1 VRTALVV
8 ALLAVAVLLAACA
21 TSSQVEDLE
30 ARIAELEQAATST
43 TTATT
48 RDISGTLSTPRPRV
62 TCLGGTNGIF
72 IVEGDRITIHD
83 GSDATLAIDY
93 LSDKTENETEKPAD
107 ATCTFTFTFPDVPT
121 DQGFYRIRIDDVYWS
136 FNQADLEADDWELEL
151 NIRR

>member
-8 ALLAVAVLLAACA
+8 TLLAVAVLLAACS

-62 TCLGGTNGIF
+62 VCLGGTNLIF
-72 IVEGDRITIHD
+72 EGDRITIHD